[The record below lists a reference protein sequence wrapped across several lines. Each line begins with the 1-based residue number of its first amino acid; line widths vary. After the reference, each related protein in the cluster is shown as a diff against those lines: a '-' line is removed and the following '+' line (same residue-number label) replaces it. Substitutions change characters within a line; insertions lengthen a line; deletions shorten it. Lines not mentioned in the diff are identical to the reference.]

1 MYKII
6 NIIAKCVRKL
16 IQLINYNN
24 RNKFNKENNFT
35 EEEKKQKNSER
46 NRYGFPIR

>member
-6 NIIAKCVRKL
+6 NIIAKCARKL

-24 RNKFNKENNFT
+24 NKINKLT

>member
-6 NIIAKCVRKL
+6 NIITKCARKL
-16 IQLINYNN
+16 IQLINNN
-24 RNKFNKENNFT
+24 NNKNKNKNNKLT

>member
-6 NIIAKCVRKL
+6 NIIAKCARKL
-16 IQLINYNN
+16 IQLINFNN
-24 RNKFNKENNFT
+24 KNKNNKEKKLT